1 MRKKPNWRY
10 FSDLICCRNVLKTQ
24 VEEKW
29 AKANTL
35 EYTTTNRYKWSAKF
49 ICKNR
54 GFEVSVKTFHQWFDM
69 IGNVV
74 VIKSG
79 LKQVVMNFTTGV
91 FKVQK
96 SNDEWTLLYKR
107 QRNSFFQ
114 TFIRKP
120 VCFTKKNVANNNFYS
135 FILLK
140 VTEVTACQ

>member
-1 MRKKPNWRY
+1 
-10 FSDLICCRNVLKTQ
+10 
-24 VEEKW
+24 
-29 AKANTL
+29 
-35 EYTTTNRYKWSAKF
+35 
-49 ICKNR
+49 
-54 GFEVSVKTFHQWFDM
+54 M

-79 LKQVVMNFTTGV
+79 LNQVVMNFTKGV

-107 QRNSFFQ
+107 QINNFFQ

-135 FILLK
+135 FIVLK

>member
-1 MRKKPNWRY
+1 M
-10 FSDLICCRNVLKTQ
+10 LKTQ
-24 VEEKW
+24 FEEKW
-29 AKANTL
+29 AKANAL

-79 LKQVVMNFTTGV
+79 LNQVVMNFTKGV

-96 SNDEWTLLYKR
+96 SNDEWTLLGTSFVYDISHLSSMLKR
-107 QRNSFFQ
+107 S
-114 TFIRKP
+114 RKTWCKAFLNFMFN
-120 VCFTKKNVANNNFYS
+120 VVVSSEEVENGITETRGKNFEG
-135 FILLK
+135 
-140 VTEVTACQ
+140 TDC